1 MWKLLRRRYI
11 LRLLKEAGQGV
22 VDPDI
27 LTILVKLNSC
37 KYIVTTSSCSG
48 RVVLIT
54 APSPKDKYTSTIV
67 AKWHRPVKF
76 NEFIRA
82 VNISKSLGAKF
93 VWVSVQPP
101 ILTLYTCSVDCARQI
116 VKAAGLAGFKY
127 SCYNTST
134 NNFFHVRVI
143 GTTRIDIPLFY
154 KGEKLVNNY
163 ELIVDLLN
171 EYIYFAK
178 QSLGRLKR
186 VLTTLPATS
195 CGACEEYDEATLSR
209 GLKPMRNTGLTE
221 FLAWTC

>member
-11 LRLLKEAGQGV
+11 SRLLKEAGQGV

-37 KYIVTTSSCSG
+37 KHIVTTSSCSG
-48 RVVLIT
+48 RIVLIA
-54 APSPKDKYTSTIV
+54 APNPKDKYAGTIV
-67 AKWHRPVKF
+67 AKWHRPIKF
-76 NEFIRA
+76 NEFIHA
-82 VNISKSLGAKF
+82 VNSSKSLGAKF

-101 ILTLYTCSVDCARQI
+101 ILTLYTCSVGCARQI
-116 VKAAGLAGFKY
+116 VRATSLAGFKY
-127 SCYNTST
+127 SCYATSA
-134 NNFFHVRVI
+134 NNFLHVRVI

-178 QSLGRLKR
+178 QSLERLKR
-186 VLTTLPATS
+186 ILATLLATS
-195 CGACEEYDEATLSR
+195 CRAHEEYDEATLSR
-209 GLKPMRNTGLTE
+209 GLKPVKNTDLTE
-221 FLAWTC
+221 SLAWTC